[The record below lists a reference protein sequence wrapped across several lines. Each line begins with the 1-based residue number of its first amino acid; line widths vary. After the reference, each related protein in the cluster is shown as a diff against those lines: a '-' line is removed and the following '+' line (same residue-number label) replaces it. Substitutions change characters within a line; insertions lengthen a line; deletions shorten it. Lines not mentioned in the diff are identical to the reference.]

1 MQDRAAMKVGA
12 ASNGELSAEQRKGMF
27 ALMLGL
33 ALASLDT
40 AIANTALPQI
50 AIGLHSTPAASV
62 WIVNAYQLAMVAA
75 MLPLVA
81 LGDKI
86 GPKRVFLVGMVVF
99 VVASLFCALSPNLL
113 TLTLSRIVQG
123 FGASA
128 VMGVVLALIRYIYPP
143 HRLGRGYG
151 LNAMIAGSCM
161 AVGPTVASLLL
172 SVASW
177 PWLFA
182 INIPV
187 GLFGLYFAVSHLPVV
202 PKRGHAFDPITG
214 LLNGGAFG
222 LLVFGFVEASQQ
234 APLLIILP
242 SLLVSAMC
250 FLTLIRR
257 ERGHPT
263 PMLPVDLF
271 RRPMFSLSLLTAM
284 FAFCTQ
290 GVAFVALPFYFE
302 TVLGRS
308 PIQTGFLMT
317 PWPATVALMAPFAGR
332 MADRYPVGILGGI
345 GLAVLSAGMLSLVF
359 MPAEPTALG
368 ICIRMTF
375 CGIGFGF
382 FQSPNLKAIMSSA
395 PAERAGSGS
404 GMIGTSRLLGQSSG
418 AALVA
423 LSFGI
428 FGHHGST
435 LSLMWGAGLS
445 GAGCLISVLR
455 MVGGAAPRAHK

>member
-1 MQDRAAMKVGA
+1 
-12 ASNGELSAEQRKGMF
+12 MF

-33 ALASLDT
+33 ALASIDT

-50 AIGLHSTPAASV
+50 AIGLHTTPAASV
-62 WIVNAYQLAMVAA
+62 WIVNSYQLAMVAA

-81 LGDKI
+81 LGDKV

-113 TLTLSRIVQG
+113 TLTLSRVLQG

-128 VMGVVLALIRYIYPP
+128 VMGVVLALIRFIYPP

-161 AVGPTVASLLL
+161 AVGPTVASMLL
-172 SVASW
+172 SVATW

-182 INIPV
+182 INIPI
-187 GLFGLYFAVSHLPVV
+187 GLFGLYFGLKHLPVA
-202 PKRGHAFDPITG
+202 PKRNHAFDPVTAV
-214 LLNGGAFG
+214 LNGGAFG
-222 LLVFGFVEASQQ
+222 CLVFGFVEASQQ

-242 SLLVSAMC
+242 SLAASALF
-250 FLTLIRR
+250 FLALIAR
-257 ERGHPT
+257 EKGHPA

-271 RRPMFSLSLLTAM
+271 RRPMFSLSLITAVC
-284 FAFCTQ
+284 AFCTQ
-290 GVAFVALPFYFE
+290 GLAFVSLPFYFE

-332 MADRYPVGILGGI
+332 LADRYPVGILGGI
-345 GLAVLSAGMLSLVF
+345 GLAVLCASMMSLVY
-359 MPAEPTALG
+359 MPADPTALG

-428 FGHHGST
+428 FGHHGPT

-445 GAGCLISVLR
+445 AAGCAISALR
-455 MVGGAAPRAHK
+455 MVGGVPAQTFKR